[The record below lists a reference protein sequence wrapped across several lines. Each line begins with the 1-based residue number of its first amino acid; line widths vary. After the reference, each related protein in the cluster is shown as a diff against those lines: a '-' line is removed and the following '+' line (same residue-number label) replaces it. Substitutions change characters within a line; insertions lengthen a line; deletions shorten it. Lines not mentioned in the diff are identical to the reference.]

1 MKNPKNYYILGGIVL
16 LFVLLNVFLYFFDAQ
31 KIVDWV
37 GVDNTYFVVFAIATI
52 GGLSTL
58 TGPVLFTSIATFAG
72 GGANIFLLGLLGGL
86 GIFISDSIFYF
97 IARLGIT
104 HVPQK
109 WESSLKKVEG
119 WMRKF
124 PDWAVLSVV
133 YIYLSFTPLPTD
145 LLMIALAASGYKY
158 KKIVWVVLAGSLT
171 IALFTAYLGETF
183 IS

>member
-1 MKNPKNYYILGGIVL
+1 M
-16 LFVLLNVFLYFFDAQ
+16 
-31 KIVDWV
+31 
-37 GVDNTYFVVFAIATI
+37 
-52 GGLSTL
+52 
-58 TGPVLFTSIATFAG
+58 LFTSIATFAG

-104 HVPQK
+104 HVPKK
-109 WESSLKKVEG
+109 WEASLKKMEE
-119 WMRKF
+119 WMENF
-124 PDWAVLSVV
+124 PDWAVLSIV
-133 YIYLSFTPLPTD
+133 YLYLSFTPFPTD

-158 KKIVWVVLAGSLT
+158 KKIVWVLFAGSLT